1 MGARAAVTD
10 DVGSASVSF
19 APPGWLR
26 HPHVQS
32 VLPSLPFRRPGVER
46 RSRDLLRNSSELIV
60 DCGDGVRLLARHA
73 RPERAGTR
81 TAQRLAVLLHGWEG
95 SSEAL
100 YVLTLGQR
108 LLDSGFDVVR
118 LNLRDHGD
126 SHHLN
131 EQIFHSCRIDEV
143 VGAVQRLQSLHPQH
157 ELNLVGFSLGGNFFL
172 RVGTRARTAGLD
184 IARIIALSPVLEP
197 ANTLRALES
206 GWALYRNYFIW
217 KWRRSLRQK
226 QAAWPSLYDLDHV
239 IRLNN
244 LTDMTEQLACRYGG
258 FPSLRDYL
266 NGYAITGGAL
276 EALTVPTRIIA
287 AEDDPII
294 PAADLDR
301 LARPPALE
309 ITRTKFGG
317 HCGFYAGRGDS
328 WFVREVART
337 LGLP

>member
-1 MGARAAVTD
+1 MTD
-10 DVGSASVSF
+10 EVASASVSF
-19 APPGWLR
+19 SPPGWLR

-32 VLPSLPFRRPGVER
+32 ILPSLPFRRPGVER
-46 RSRDLLRNSSELIV
+46 RSRNLLRNSSELIV
-60 DCGDGVRLLARHA
+60 DCGDGVRLLAWQA
-73 RPERAGTR
+73 SPERAR
-81 TAQRLAVLLHGWEG
+81 APAAQRVVVLLHGWEG

-108 LLDSGFDVVR
+108 LLDAGFDVIR

-143 VGAVQRLQSLHPQH
+143 VGAIRRLQSLHPQH

-172 RVGTRARTAGLD
+172 RVGTRARNAGLE

-197 ANTLRALES
+197 AHTLRALES

-226 QAAWPSLYDLDHV
+226 QAAWPSLYNLEDV
-239 IRLNN
+239 IRLNT
-244 LTDMTEQLACRYGG
+244 LTDMTEQLACNYGG
-258 FPSLRDYL
+258 FPSLHDYL
-266 NGYAITGGAL
+266 KGYAVTGDTLAG
-276 EALTVPTRIIA
+276 LTVPTRIIA

-294 PAADLDR
+294 PATDLDR

-309 ITRTKFGG
+309 ITRTRFGG

-337 LGLP
+337 LALS